1 MNKQKQAFTLVEL
14 IVVIT
19 ILAILWTIAFI
30 SLQWYSK
37 DARDS
42 IRISDVSNMKTSL
55 ELFHLDAGKYP
66 LPDDNQI
73 VDYGTET
80 LWYQWDFLSTVI
92 SSLSRSI
99 SEVPTD
105 PLTEKKY
112 IFSVANNKNEFEIL
126 SLLEGDNLTL
136 NNINQTNAASLVVT
150 PKIDGTYN
158 RVFIKTASYI
168 VPVPSIINT
177 EVWAATMT
185 LDSSNISSQV
195 INGWDNIP
203 EQWNV
208 ISNTWSLTWL
218 VLSVY
223 TWSINIDTSNAEKE
237 IVIEKIKDAYT
248 GSILAGDDIYNY
260 ILSSSWELE
269 IVTALNRVVL
279 NDLTTKISLISNS
292 CDDTTKPADDLN
304 KTYIVNP
311 TSVNQAYVLD
321 SNECWYTCTSPYTW
335 LNCDINP
342 YSSCLWANNPTAFAA
357 TSTYGSCDTADI
369 IICSWVANW
378 YTLSACNVW
387 TNIAWTTS
395 LSYWELFQWWNNSP
409 IKTASTSTSQI
420 AISLT
425 GSTFGDN
432 TFVYGFDNWN
442 SSVNDDLWWNNPW
455 WDIDRKW
462 PCEIWYH
469 VPSEL
474 EWSWVHTSAWWANSP
489 AMRADILIPWG
500 WKRYWA
506 SLGNNAIVA
515 DVWSYGYYWSSS
527 PNTWTT
533 AFSIFLD
540 AANINSNSSTIKRS
554 DGLSVR
560 CFKN

>member
-19 ILAILWTIAFI
+19 ILAILGTIAFI

-42 IRISDVSNMKTSL
+42 IRISDISSIKTSL
-55 ELFHLDAGKYP
+55 ELFHLNSWKYP
-66 LPDDNQI
+66 LPDDKQI
-73 VDYGTET
+73 VDYGTEI
-80 LWYQWDFLSTVI
+80 LWYQWDFWSSVI

-105 PLTEKKY
+105 PLTDKKY
-112 IFSVANNKNEFEIL
+112 VFSVANNKNEFEIL
-126 SLLEGDNLTL
+126 SLLEWDSVAL
-136 NNINQTNAASLVVT
+136 NSISQTNAASLVVT
-150 PKIDGTYN
+150 PKIDWTYN
-158 RVFIKTASYI
+158 RVFIKTPSYI

>member
-80 LWYQWDFLSTVI
+80 LWYQWDFWSTVI